1 MMPCARPQPQ
11 PHLHSDPHSHLH
23 PQPQIRGLVGLG
35 APHAEALQLLQRM
48 GVDGIEPDRTS
59 YTVQLLRL

>member
-1 MMPCARPQPQ
+1 
-11 PHLHSDPHSHLH
+11 
-23 PQPQIRGLVGLG
+23 VGLG

-48 GVDGIEPDRTS
+48 GADGIAPDRTS